1 MSDNSGADQFLS
13 CSFCGKPQQLV
24 SKLVVGPSVHI
35 CDECIAVCNRIV
47 QDEILPQTG
56 LKAAPAAP
64 KAEKTDEEQ
73 AVPRPKEINAWLD
86 QYIIG
91 QERAKRVVSVAVYN
105 HYKRLYMSDFPE
117 AGETELKKSN
127 LLLVGPT
134 GTGKTLFAETL
145 ARLLNVPFTIADAT
159 TLTEAGYVGE
169 DVESM
174 LSRLL
179 QVADFDVERAQKG
192 IIYIDEIDKVSR
204 KSENP
209 SITRDVSGEGVQQA
223 LLKILEGTKANIP
236 LKGGRK
242 HPQQEFVTIDTSN
255 ILFITG
261 GAFDGLESIVRERL
275 NTKQYGFVGKDLDK
289 DAQSSSI
296 FDHIQ
301 PEDLQ
306 KFGIIPE
313 LIGRLPVIVS
323 LKELDEQSLVRIL
336 TEPKNAI
343 TKQFIKL
350 MKLDKITLHF
360 EPEALRLI
368 AKIAVKRKVGARAL
382 RSIMENVMLDHMYD
396 APSRQ
401 IHTLTITAKEI
412 NHYIKT
418 ELSQSL
424 RETIQTEIK
433 AEKETHLPQLPKDE
447 AAA

>member
-1 MSDNSGADQFLS
+1 MADTPGVDQYLS

-24 SKLVVGPSVHI
+24 AKLVVGPSVHI
-35 CDECIAVCNRIV
+35 CDECIAVCNRII
-47 QDEILPQTG
+47 QDETHSQPG
-56 LKAAPAAP
+56 LKAATPV
-64 KAEKTDEEQ
+64 KAKSGDQDDQQE
-73 AVPRPKEINAWLD
+73 VPRPKEIHAWLD

-91 QERAKRVVSVAVYN
+91 QERAKRVVAVAVYN
-105 HYKRLYMSDFPE
+105 HYKRLYMTDFPD
-117 AGETELKKSN
+117 AGDTELKKSN

-179 QVADFDVERAQKG
+179 QIADYDVEKAQKG

-242 HPQQEFVTIDTSN
+242 HPQQEFVTLDTSN

-261 GAFDGLESIVRERL
+261 GAFDGLESIIKARL
-275 NTKQYGFVGKDLDK
+275 NTKQYGFVNKDKLGEAK
-289 DAQSSSI
+289 AASV

-306 KFGIIPE
+306 KFGLIPE
-313 LIGRLPVIVS
+313 LIGRLPVIVA
-323 LKELDEQSLVRIL
+323 LQELDESALVRIL

-343 TKQFIKL
+343 TKQFVKL
-350 MKLDKITLHF
+350 MKLDKIELEF

-382 RSIMENVMLDHMYD
+382 RSIMENVMLEHMYD
-396 APSRQ
+396 APSSKVHKLV
-401 IHTLTITAKEI
+401 IAAKDI
-412 NHYIKT
+412 NRYIKT
-418 ELSQSL
+418 ELSLSL
-424 RETIQTEIK
+424 REAIDQE
-433 AEKETHLPQLPKDE
+433 LKDE
-447 AAA
+447 EPVEPAQAA